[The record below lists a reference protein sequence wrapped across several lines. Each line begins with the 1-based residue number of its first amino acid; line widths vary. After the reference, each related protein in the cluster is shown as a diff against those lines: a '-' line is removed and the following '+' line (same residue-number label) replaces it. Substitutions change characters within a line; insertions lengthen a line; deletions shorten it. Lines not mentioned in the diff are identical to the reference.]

1 MTTPEPQL
9 LTVEETAR
17 NLAGFAVDRTDL
29 KQIMASLPRESGLNL
44 TAIEYEL
51 GILKILAVGWGI
63 SFFMPAGDKNKPL
76 LADSFWQMIQEFS
89 HNISTLTETATGQ
102 PVNYFDILK
111 ERLDTYVARMQGG
124 QEGAVDPAAVMGPAF
139 AGACGSPD
147 NAIAVLSGS
156 KMFSLTL
163 GAVKEYLAAVTIQPV
178 TFN

>member
-1 MTTPEPQL
+1 MTAPEPQL

>member
-1 MTTPEPQL
+1 MTTPEPQR

-29 KQIMASLPRESGLNL
+29 KQIMTSLPKESGLNL

-63 SFFMPAGDKNKPL
+63 SFFMPASDKNKPL
-76 LADSFWQMIQEFS
+76 LAEHFWQVIQKFS

-102 PVNYFDILK
+102 PVDYFNILK
-111 ERLDTYVARMQGG
+111 DRLDTYVARMQAGHKD
-124 QEGAVDPAAVMGPAF
+124 AVDPAAVMGPAF
-139 AGACGSPD
+139 AGACGCPD
-147 NAIAVLSGS
+147 NAIAVLGGS

-163 GAVKEYLAAVTIQPV
+163 GAVKEYLTAVTIKPV
-178 TFN
+178 TLN